1 MIVYYFLKN
10 TPKSGVMES
19 CITVLVLYGELS
31 VVSQE
36 DLNDFFVTLMT
47 GHLESRLPRTLLVHL
62 QVISTPWVVS
72 LSTSQ
77 TVLVKPLQS
86 IKRLSVTNRNIIKTL
101 TKQHEKYQHI
111 LQYTYI
117 LFSFAIT
124 CKYTVW
130 SDCMALLTLSGCFVT
145 MSLTASAWPWAAS
158 LTNLSGPV
166 VSALMSINCSKRS
179 ERVAV
184 KIIKTISWYKQVLTW
199 LLRIYVSEKGKG
211 KK

>member
-1 MIVYYFLKN
+1 
-10 TPKSGVMES
+10 MES

-72 LSTSQ
+72 ILTSQ

-86 IKRLSVTNRNIIKTL
+86 IKRLSVT
-101 TKQHEKYQHI
+101 KQHYKNNNKATWKVSTHTSVY
-111 LQYTYI
+111 L
-117 LFSFAIT
+117 SFGIT

-130 SDCMALLTLSGCFVT
+130 SDWRYWPYLGVLWQCPWPHQHDLEQPPWPISQGRWYQLWCPSTAPKGQRGLL
-145 MSLTASAWPWAAS
+145 
-158 LTNLSGPV
+158 
-166 VSALMSINCSKRS
+166 
-179 ERVAV
+179 
-184 KIIKTISWYKQVLTW
+184 
-199 LLRIYVSEKGKG
+199 
-211 KK
+211 

>member
-36 DLNDFFVTLMT
+36 DLNNFFVTLMT

-72 LSTSQ
+72 LLTSQ

-101 TKQHEKYQHI
+101 TKQHKKYQHI
-111 LQYTYI
+111 LQYTYPFLLCFNLQI
-117 LFSFAIT
+117 HSL
-124 CKYTVW
+124 KW
-130 SDCMALLTLSGCFVT
+130 LALLTLSGCFVT

-211 KK
+211 KI